1 MAIDLGRESADPTL
15 PATAFLQKY
24 CAWRCG
30 SASVPP
36 GDRDRGDY
44 FAMVPAYGCSGSD
57 CLGSADFFSDVALGM
72 LQSPRISEETMA
84 RRALVDARYDR
95 DVGPVAQMSS
105 NMYRWE
111 GGGGGEEAIIASR
124 DHLRWASWVITSR
137 VLTVEG
143 SPGSTA
149 RNRLLIPLIDMCNH
163 DRDSPHVLTGR
174 AVPGAS
180 LKVVAGRDVRAGEA
194 VNIGYGGGVEG
205 NDRFV
210 QDYGFLDAGGSG
222 ERRRFIGGGGDD
234 DDGAA
239 AAVVAS
245 EGYRIV
251 ARRILGRGGGGRAS
265 RGRMTAA
272 ESERELEALSAT
284 TLEEDEVLLASGRVV
299 ANDERTALE
308 YRIGVKRAIRL
319 LQAATGTI

>member
-1 MAIDLGRESADPTL
+1 M
-15 PATAFLQKY
+15 
-24 CAWRCG
+24 
-30 SASVPP
+30 
-36 GDRDRGDY
+36 
-44 FAMVPAYGCSGSD
+44 
-57 CLGSADFFSDVALGM
+57 
-72 LQSPRISEETMA
+72 
-84 RRALVDARYDR
+84 
-95 DVGPVAQMSS
+95 
-105 NMYRWE
+105 
-111 GGGGGEEAIIASR
+111 
-124 DHLRWASWVITSR
+124 ITSR

-143 SPGSTA
+143 SPGSTT
-149 RNRLLIPLIDMCNH
+149 RNRLLIPHIDMCNH

-222 ERRRFIGGGGDD
+222 ERRRFVGGGGDD

-239 AAVVAS
+239 AAVVVA